1 MVDTLTEKY
10 LWVEGYAPQTVED
23 CILPSSVKKTF
34 LEYVNEKSFPNLILA
49 GPAGVGKTSLARA
62 LCNEIDADL
71 LFVNASL
78 DRGISDVRTTV
89 SQFASTSS
97 MFGGIK
103 VVLLDE
109 ADNLTQ
115 DSQKALRALIE
126 EFQNHCRFILTCNYP
141 HNIIDAI
148 HSRCSVVDF
157 HIRDP
162 KSLAVLS
169 GQFYKRVVPIL
180 TAGNIRY
187 DDKVLAK
194 FIMDMAPDWRGILNN
209 LQGHSKGGE
218 LTSDILQDT
227 PEALIGHLK
236 AKRWTDVRD
245 WVFEHSYIHPKK
257 LEMDIYKAIQSHLTD
272 QSKPQAVLIFAEYSD
287 KITSGADPSITLLA
301 LCTQLMM
308 ECQWR
313 N

>member
-1 MVDTLTEKY
+1 MTEKY
-10 LWVEGYAPQTVED
+10 LWVESEAPQRVAD
-23 CILPSSVKKTF
+23 CILPSSVKKNF
-34 LEYVNEKSFPNLILA
+34 LQYVNEKSFPNLILA

-62 LCNEIDADL
+62 LCNEIDADI

-78 DRGISDVRTTV
+78 DRGIGDIRTTV
-89 SQFASTSS
+89 AQFASCSS
-97 MFGGIK
+97 MFGGLK

-162 KSLAVLS
+162 KSLALLA
-169 GQFYKRVVPIL
+169 GQFYQRVVPIL
-180 TAGNIRY
+180 KAGDIRY

-209 LQGHSKGGE
+209 LQGHSKSGE
-218 LTSDILQDT
+218 LTSDILKDT
-227 PEALIGHLK
+227 PDSLIGFLK
-236 AKRWTDVRD
+236 DKKWTDVRD
-245 WVFEHSYIHPKK
+245 WVFEHSYVHPKK
-257 LEMDIYKAIQSHLTD
+257 LEMDIYKAIQPHLQD
-272 QSKPQAVLIFAEYSD
+272 ASKPQAVLIFAEYSD
-287 KITSGADPSITLLA
+287 KIMSGADPSITLLA

-308 ECQWR
+308 ECQWS
-313 N
+313 

>member
-1 MVDTLTEKY
+1 MSDKY
-10 LWVEGYAPQTVED
+10 LWVESYKPESVQD
-23 CILPSSVKKTF
+23 CILPAAVKKTF
-34 LEYVNEKSFPNLILA
+34 QEYVNEKEFPNLILA
-49 GPAGVGKTSLARA
+49 GPAGVGKTSLGRA
-62 LCNEIDADL
+62 LCNEIGADL

-89 SQFASTSS
+89 AQFASCSS
-97 MFGGIK
+97 MFGGVK

-157 HIRDP
+157 HIRNP
-162 KSLAVLS
+162 KSLATLA

-180 TAGNIRY
+180 KAGNIQY
-187 DDKVLAK
+187 DDKILAK

-209 LQGHSKGGE
+209 LQGHSKSGE
-218 LTSDILQDT
+218 LTSDILKDT
-227 PEALIGHLK
+227 PDALIGHLK
-236 AKRWTDVRD
+236 AKKWTDVRD
-245 WVFEHSYIHPKK
+245 WVFEHAYIHPKK
-257 LEMDIYKAIQSHLTD
+257 LETDIYKALQPHLSD

-287 KITSGADPSITLLA
+287 KITTGADPSITLLA
-301 LCTQLMM
+301 LATQIMM
-308 ECQWR
+308 EVSWK
-313 N
+313 